1 MCLNLLWV
9 GAEGLTFFFPFPLI
23 SLFEN
28 TQSHRKMKGRETTFL
43 GENEENNDGFL
54 GEMKGR
60 NAINGNF
67 FFSKM
72 TSRADNSVNRS
83 LFI

>member
-1 MCLNLLWV
+1 
-9 GAEGLTFFFPFPLI
+9 
-23 SLFEN
+23 
-28 TQSHRKMKGRETTFL
+28 MKGRETTFL

-72 TSRADNSVNRS
+72 TSRADNSVNRA